1 LIEVVFSNDFH
12 AAFKRGLPALAA
24 MWAAKDRGAIVLDGG
39 DFLGEAFFTH
49 YRGTGSAEALQDR
62 LFDALCPGNHGFE
75 ESCRSPRA
83 VCCNLWEEGRQVC
96 APYRLFD
103 RQGARVAV
111 TAVLGEE
118 AFGAIPTG
126 HRRGFTVS
134 APAAALAVLL
144 PRLREMSDCLIV
156 VSHCGFAEDEKL
168 ARAVPGLSFVLSA
181 HCHSARFFS
190 SMSGAVIAKAPEYGA
205 GYGRALLDAKG
216 GIDVSIFA
224 TVEYD
229 GTAVGHPQLQA
240 IGADLAELEA
250 EADRL
255 LGAHDPRFYSL
266 VQNRDAYVSALATA
280 LSASCDGARLVVG
293 RYGFRILPKQPQL
306 RVEALYDLFPFEN
319 RLVRIGLTDQVTAA
333 LREIEHHPDYLVVAA
348 GATPSPFLVTTDY
361 LALNVLGL
369 PEQTLQPFETMRD
382 RLGSILVAA

>member
-12 AAFKRGLPALAA
+12 AAFKRGLSALAA
-24 MWAAKDRGAIVLDGG
+24 MLAAKDRGAIVLDGG

-49 YRGTGSAEALQDR
+49 YRGTRSAEALQDL

-83 VCCNLWEEGRQVC
+83 VCCNLWSDGRQLC
-96 APYRLFD
+96 APYRLLD

-118 AFGAIPTG
+118 AFGAIAVG
-126 HRRGFTVS
+126 HRRGLSVTP
-134 APAAALAVLL
+134 PAVELAALV
-144 PRLREMSDCLIV
+144 PRLRAMSDCLIV
-156 VSHCGFAEDEKL
+156 ISHSGFAEDEKL
-168 ARAVPGLSFVLSA
+168 AGAVPELGFVLSG

-190 SMSGAVIAKAPEYGA
+190 SISGTAIAKAPEYGA
-205 GYGRALLDAKG
+205 GYGRALLDTRG
-216 GIDVSIFA
+216 RIDVSIFSTA
-224 TVEYD
+224 EYD
-229 GTAVGHPQLQA
+229 GAAIDHPQLRA
-240 IGADLAELEA
+240 IRADLAELET
-250 EADRL
+250 EADRS
-255 LGAHDPRFYSL
+255 LGRHDPRFYSL
-266 VQNRDAYVSALATA
+266 VENRDAYVSALAIA
-280 LSASCDGARLVVG
+280 LSASCEGARLAVG

-319 RLVRIGLTDQVTAA
+319 RLVRVGLTDQVTAA

-348 GATPSPFLVTTDY
+348 AATPPPFLVTTDY

-369 PEQTLQPFETMRD
+369 SEQALQPFETMRD
-382 RLGSILVAA
+382 RLGSILVGA